1 MDERQ
6 DELYLLEEKYNG
18 VKSEAFYAD
27 CKRLALGEPLAYL
40 IGHIPFLDTT
50 IYLDSRPLIPRPETE
65 YWTKEVIETLTKS
78 TPSLG
83 LDTNQPLHVLDLCAG
98 SGCIGVAIAQAIPEA
113 YVDFSEIEK
122 RHIATIEKN
131 LVENKISKERTN
143 VYHTNLFSNLTQKY
157 DIIISNPPYIDSTL
171 NRVHESVVD
180 FEPHLS
186 LFGGKEGMDVITE
199 IITQA
204 PKHLVRGGQLWLEH
218 EPEQTPAI
226 TTLALNNGFTTV
238 THKDQY
244 NVERYTILVLQ

>member
-1 MDERQ
+1 MKERQ
-6 DELYLLEEKYNG
+6 DEHWLLEEKYNG

-40 IGHIPFLDTT
+40 IGHTPFLNTT

-65 YWTKEVIETLTKS
+65 FWTKEVIETLNQS

-83 LDTNQPLHVLDLCAG
+83 LSTNRHLRILDLCAG
-98 SGCIGVAIAQAIPEA
+98 SGCIGVAIAHAISDA
-113 YVDFSEIEK
+113 YIDFAEIEK
-122 RHIATIEKN
+122 RHIDTIEKN
-131 LVENKISKERTN
+131 VLENKISSSRVN
-143 VYHTNLFSNLTQKY
+143 IYHTNLFDKLTEKY
-157 DIIISNPPYIDSTL
+157 DVIVSNPPYIDSTL

-199 IITQA
+199 IIKES
-204 PKHLVRGGQLWLEH
+204 PRHLIAGGQLWLEH
-218 EPEQTPAI
+218 EPEQSVAI
-226 TTLALNNGFTTV
+226 SSLAKESGFSST

-244 NVERYTILVLQ
+244 GIERYSVLVLQ

>member
-1 MDERQ
+1 MKERQ
-6 DELYLLEEKYNG
+6 DEVRLLEEKYDG

-40 IGHIPFLDTT
+40 IGHIPFLNTT

-78 TPSLG
+78 TPNLG
-83 LDTNQPLHVLDLCAG
+83 LATAQPLHILDLCAG
-98 SGCIGVAIAQAIPEA
+98 SGCIGVAIAQAISEA
-113 YVDFSEIEK
+113 HVDFSEIEK

-131 LVENKISKERTN
+131 LAENTITKGRTN
-143 VYHTNLFSNLTQKY
+143 VYHTNLFSRLTQKY
-157 DIIISNPPYIDSTL
+157 DIIVSNPPYIDSTL

-186 LFGGKEGMDVITE
+186 LFGGKEGMDVITD
-199 IITQA
+199 IIEQA
-204 PKHLVRGGQLWLEH
+204 PQFLVLGGQLWIEH
-218 EPEQTPAI
+218 EPEQSPAI
-226 TTLALNNGFTTV
+226 SNLATNNGFTVV

-244 NVERYTILVLQ
+244 MVERYSILVLQ

>member
-1 MDERQ
+1 MKERQ
-6 DELYLLEEKYNG
+6 DELWLLEEKYNG

-40 IGHIPFLDTT
+40 IGHIPFLNTT

-65 YWTKEVIETLTKS
+65 FWTKEVIESLNHTPTLGIS
-78 TPSLG
+78 DSH
-83 LDTNQPLHVLDLCAG
+83 PLHILDLCAG
-98 SGCIGVAIAQAIPEA
+98 SGCVGIAIAKAVQNS

-122 RHIATIEKN
+122 RHISTIEKN
-131 LVENKISKERTN
+131 VCANNISSERTT
-143 VYHTNLFSNLTQKY
+143 VYHTNLFDSLNKKY
-157 DIIISNPPYIDSTL
+157 DLIVSNPPYIDSTL

-199 IITQA
+199 IITEA
-204 PKHLVRGGQLWLEH
+204 PHYLVSGGQLWLEH
-218 EPEQTPAI
+218 EPEQSSAI
-226 TTLALNNGFTTV
+226 STLAIKNSFSIT

-244 NVERYTILVLQ
+244 DVERYSVLMLQ

>member
-6 DELYLLEEKYNG
+6 DELRLLEEKYNG

-65 YWTKEVIETLTKS
+65 YWTKEVIETLRTS

-83 LDTNQPLHVLDLCAG
+83 LTTDQPIHVLDVCAG
-98 SGCIGVAIAQAIPEA
+98 SGCIGVAIADAIPETH
-113 YVDFSEIEK
+113 VDFSEIEK

-131 LVENKISKERTN
+131 LIENKISSKRTN
-143 VYHTNLFSNLTQKY
+143 VYNTNLFSGLTQKY
-157 DIIISNPPYIDSTL
+157 DIIVSNPPYIDSTL

-199 IITQA
+199 IIEQA
-204 PKHLVRGGQLWLEH
+204 PQYLVSGGQLWIEH
-218 EPEQTPAI
+218 EPEQSPTI
-226 TTLALNNGFTTV
+226 TTLATQHGFTV
-238 THKDQY
+238 ITHKDQY
-244 NVERYTILVLQ
+244 MVERYSILVLQ